1 MNATMNGATPVLT
14 GPWPGTPVPL
24 TAPPLLAIRDLHVA
38 YLAGRQPVHA
48 VRGVSLDV
56 QAGEVLAI
64 VGESGSGK
72 STTAHAIIG
81 LLQEGAHI
89 LGGSIAFQGEDLTRA
104 SERAWTRLRG
114 AHIGLVPQDPGVALN
129 PAMRIGDQV
138 AEVLRIHGLADRINA
153 RQRAVEI
160 LDQVGLSQP
169 ALRASQYP
177 HELSGGMRQRVLIG
191 IAFACRPRL
200 VIADE
205 PTSALDAT
213 VQRRILDQ
221 LAVMKADS
229 GTSVL
234 LITHDLALAAERAD
248 RVIVMRHGRIV
259 EEGSAREVFER
270 PQHAYTQA
278 LLAAR
283 PGRAAAVYRPA
294 ATGVQGAQ
302 TAPPLLAVSG
312 LTKTFSLAGGA
323 TLQAV
328 RGVSFEIARGET
340 LALVGESGSGKSTTA
355 RMVVRMEAPT
365 AGQVQFGGQD
375 IGALKGEP
383 LRRLRQRIQFVHQNP
398 YGSLDPRYTLED
410 ILTEPLRA
418 FGLGNRQERHARAL
432 QLLDD
437 VALDRDLLTRKPA
450 ALSGGQRQRVAIAR
464 ALALRPDLI
473 VLDEP
478 VSALDVAV
486 QEQVLALLQRL
497 QADLGLTYLL
507 ISHDL
512 DVVRQISDRVA
523 VMVAGTLVEQG
534 TVEQV
539 FQTPRHDY
547 TRELLAARPGFGSVA
562 QAGHEAS
569 AAVA

>member
-1 MNATMNGATPVLT
+1 MNAMMA
-14 GPWPGTPVPL
+14 
-24 TAPPLLAIRDLHVA
+24 AEPPLLAIRDLHVA

-48 VRGVSLDV
+48 VRGVSLEV
-56 QAGEVLAI
+56 LPGEVLAI

-89 LGGSIAFQGEDLTRA
+89 VGGSITFQGEDLTRA
-104 SERAWTRLRG
+104 SERTWRRLRG
-114 AHIGLVPQDPGVALN
+114 ARLGLVPQDPGVALN

-138 AEVLRIHGLADRINA
+138 AEVLRIHGLADRVNA
-153 RQRAVEI
+153 PQRALEI

-221 LAVMKADS
+221 LAIMKADS

-248 RVIVMRHGRIV
+248 RVIVMRHGQIV
-259 EEGSAREVFER
+259 EAGAARDVFEQPR
-270 PQHAYTQA
+270 HAYTRA

-283 PGRAAAVYRPA
+283 PGAPDRTRRAPRLPSAPA
-294 ATGVQGAQ
+294 S
-302 TAPPLLAVSG
+302 PPLLAVSG
-312 LTKTFSLAGGA
+312 LAKTFSLAGGA

-355 RMVVRMEAPT
+355 RMVVRMETPT
-365 AGQVQFGGQD
+365 AGQVRFGGQD
-375 IGALKGEP
+375 IGALTGEP

-418 FGLGNRQERHARAL
+418 FGLGNRHERRARAL
-432 QLLDD
+432 ELLDE
-437 VALDRDLLTRKPA
+437 VALDRALLTRKPA

-512 DVVRQISDRVA
+512 DVVRQISDQVA

-534 TVEQV
+534 PVEQV
-539 FQTPRHDY
+539 FQTPRHAY
-547 TRELLAARPGFGSVA
+547 TRELLAARPGSGQGAPEPV
-562 QAGHEAS
+562 QA

>member
-1 MNATMNGATPVLT
+1 MNLNTVTALSVPRGETP
-14 GPWPGTPVPL
+14 
-24 TAPPLLAIRDLHVA
+24 AARPLLAIRDLHVA
-38 YLAGRQPVHA
+38 YQAGRQWVHA
-48 VRGVSLDV
+48 VRGVSLHVDP
-56 QAGEVLAI
+56 GEVLAI

-81 LLQEGAHI
+81 LLQEGARI
-89 LGGSIAFQGEDLTRA
+89 LRGAIDFQGQDLTQA
-104 SERAWTRLRG
+104 SERAWSRLRG

-129 PAMRIGDQV
+129 PAMRIGEQV
-138 AEVLRIHGLADRINA
+138 AEVLRIHGLADRVNA
-153 RQRAVEI
+153 RQRAVQI
-160 LDQVGLSQP
+160 LDQVGLTQP
-169 ALRASQYP
+169 ALRAGQYP

-221 LAVMKADS
+221 LALMKQES

-248 RVIVMRHGRIV
+248 RVIVMRHGAIV
-259 EEGSAREVFER
+259 EQGGAREVFER
-270 PQHAYTQA
+270 PRHAYTQA

-283 PGRAAAVYRPA
+283 PGVSTRRRPSAPAAA
-294 ATGVQGAQ
+294 
-302 TAPPLLAVSG
+302 APPLLAVQG
-312 LTKTFSLAGGA
+312 LAKTFALAGGQR
-323 TLQAV
+323 LQAV
-328 RGVSFEIARGET
+328 REVSFEIPRGQT

-355 RMVVRMEAPT
+355 RMVVRMETPS
-365 AGQVQFGGQD
+365 AGQVRFGGRD

-383 LRRLRQRIQFVHQNP
+383 LRQLRRRIQFVHQNP
-398 YGSLDPRYTLED
+398 YGSLDPRYTIED
-410 ILTEPLRA
+410 ILIEPLRA
-418 FGLGNRQERHARAL
+418 FGIGRPDERREHAL
-432 QLLDD
+432 QLLDQ
-437 VALDRDLLTRKPA
+437 VALDRTMAARRPA

-486 QEQVLALLQRL
+486 QRQVLDLLQRL
-497 QADLGLTYLL
+497 QEELGLTYLL

-512 DVVRQISDRVA
+512 EVVRQISDRVA
-523 VMVAGTLVEQG
+523 VMAAGALVEQG
-534 TVEQV
+534 SVDQV
-539 FQTPRHDY
+539 FESPRHDY
-547 TRELLAARPGFGSVA
+547 TRELLAARPGLRA
-562 QAGHEAS
+562 AIRPPAANA

>member
-1 MNATMNGATPVLT
+1 MC
-14 GPWPGTPVPL
+14 
-24 TAPPLLAIRDLHVA
+24 IRDSV
-38 YLAGRQPVHA
+38 
-48 VRGVSLDV
+48 
-56 QAGEVLAI
+56 
-64 VGESGSGK
+64 
-72 STTAHAIIG
+72 
-81 LLQEGAHI
+81 
-89 LGGSIAFQGEDLTRA
+89 
-104 SERAWTRLRG
+104 
-114 AHIGLVPQDPGVALN
+114 
-129 PAMRIGDQV
+129 
-138 AEVLRIHGLADRINA
+138 NA
-153 RQRAVEI
+153 PQRALEI

-221 LAVMKADS
+221 LAIMKADS

-248 RVIVMRHGRIV
+248 RVIVMRLGQIV
-259 EEGSAREVFER
+259 EAGAARDLFEQPR
-270 PQHAYTQA
+270 HTYTQA

-283 PGRAAAVYRPA
+283 PGATDRTRRAARLPSAPA
-294 ATGVQGAQ
+294 S
-302 TAPPLLAVSG
+302 PPLLAVSG

-355 RMVVRMEAPT
+355 RMVVRMETPT
-365 AGQVQFGGQD
+365 AGQVRFGGQD
-375 IGALKGEP
+375 IGALTGEP

-418 FGLGNRQERHARAL
+418 FGLGNRHERRARAL
-432 QLLDD
+432 DLLDE
-437 VALDRDLLTRKPA
+437 VALDRALLTRKPA

-534 TVEQV
+534 PVEQV
-539 FQTPRHDY
+539 FQSPQHAY
-547 TRELLAARPGFGSVA
+547 TRELLAARPGSGQGAPEPVRA
-562 QAGHEAS
+562 